1 MRENSLIICSRRLKT
16 LVFSL
21 LMVVTCAFGAAAQG
35 ILVSGTVSDA
45 KGDALPGVSVTVKG
59 TTKGVMTDAQGA
71 YRLNQVNPDGVLVFS
86 FVGMQTQEIKIA
98 GKQVHNITM
107 ADDAQLLDD
116 VVVVGYGTMKKSS
129 LTGAVSAINGEDL
142 LVSPSTNVTQV
153 LAGKLPGISSVQE
166 SGEPGVD
173 NASLRIRGSI
183 YNVTYIVDG
192 FPREIGDIDPND
204 IESVSVLKDAAAAAV
219 YGLKAAGGV
228 IIVTTKKGAQGKS
241 KITYDGSVGGS
252 FNTNFPEFCDG
263 PEFAYYYNLGD
274 MMDRMANGIIT
285 SPAEYVPIFSEQNIA
300 DMKAG
305 RNGWGNVDYAD
316 RVFGTGVNQKH
327 NVSVQGG
334 TERLRYYASVG
345 YMGQDGNID
354 NFYYKR
360 YNLRSNIEAD
370 IAKDWKL
377 SIGVS
382 ARTSKRHTP
391 GYASGGTDS
400 NSELGEQG
408 WMSIANQTV
417 RMHPYVPEKIDGVY
431 TGTANNSGQSNSPLA
446 AIYESGYQE
455 TRSTAVETNVAL
467 MP

>member
-1 MRENSLIICSRRLKT
+1 MKA

-21 LMVVTCAFGAAAQG
+21 LMVAFCAFGASAQDITVTGQVTDAAG
-35 ILVSGTVSDA
+35 E
-45 KGDALPGVSVTVKG
+45 ALPGVSVTVKG
-59 TTKGVMTDAQGA
+59 TTRGVVTDVAGNYSVKADRQ
-71 YRLNQVNPDGVLVFS
+71 DGVLVFS
-86 FVGMQTQEIKIA
+86 FVGMKSQEVPVAGQARHDVAMQEDTQ
-98 GKQVHNITM
+98 V
-107 ADDAQLLDD
+107 LDD

-129 LTGAVSAINGEDL
+129 LTGAVSAIKGDQL

-183 YNVTYIVDG
+183 YDVTYIVDG

-228 IIVTTKKGAQGKS
+228 IIVTTKKGAKGKS
-241 KITYDGSVGGS
+241 RITYDGSVGGS
-252 FNTNFPEFCDG
+252 FNTNFPKFLDG
-263 PEFAYYYNLGD
+263 PQFAYYYNLGD
-274 MMDRMANGIIT
+274 MMDRLANGIIS
-285 SPAEYVPIFSEQNIA
+285 SPSEYVPVFSQQNIA
-300 DMKAG
+300 DMIAG

-316 RVFGTGVNQKH
+316 KVFGTGINQKH

-334 TERLRYYASVG
+334 TDRLRYYASVG

-377 SIGVS
+377 SLGVS
-382 ARTSKRHTP
+382 AYTSKRHTP

-400 NSELGEQG
+400 NCAKRKRAAKKSLHRISQNKRSACNHNSRRSQKARPNGNQARAVG
-408 WMSIANQTV
+408 FTNQTD
-417 RMHPYVPEKIDGVY
+417 ID
-431 TGTANNSGQSNSPLA
+431 NNPIAERN
-446 AIYESGYQE
+446 
-455 TRSTAVETNVAL
+455 RKNKKR
-467 MP
+467 